1 MSRTTT
7 QLARR
12 TKVLRIRVLGI
23 AFFVVVALFV
33 WVCIAF
39 YNKTF
44 TSVTKVNLVTDSIGN
59 TLPQNAD
66 VKVRGLTVGYVKSSH
81 TENGRVTSQLNLDPE
96 KAGLIPSNVT
106 ARLLPKTLFGERYV
120 SLIVPTDASS
130 VPLSA
135 GMTVYQ
141 DRSGNAIELQ
151 KLFDDVLPLLQAIPP
166 QSLANTLGSLAQ
178 ALSGNGATLGVTVD
192 KLEDIFAQ
200 TNQEMPD
207 LQEDIRGLAV
217 FSHTYADAAPQL
229 IDALND
235 LRTTNAT
242 IVARKPDVDALIAS
256 LTPTAGETADFLA
269 ANRANIIDVSA
280 DSEQALLLLA
290 EYSPTFPCTMA
301 NFAYA
306 VPKVNAILG
315 QGTDMPGART
325 SIKFV
330 NPRGRYLPN
339 QDEPRW
345 LDPRGPQCE
354 HVPPNGVDPG
364 QYVGGAVND
373 GSYQPPTRNPGRL
386 TGVDLPPA
394 QFAPIDP
401 AAARAAALS
410 PSTSQSPTQ
419 QQAASS
425 TGASVA
431 TTAGSPMEEHTL
443 ASIYSAATGIP
454 PQDIPAW
461 TMLIGAP
468 ALRGSEVSVK

>member
-1 MSRTTT
+1 MMSRATTR
-7 QLARR
+7 LARR
-12 TKVLRIRVLGI
+12 TEVLRIRLLGI
-23 AFFVVVALFV
+23 AFFLIVALFV
-33 WVCIAF
+33 WICIAF

-44 TSVTKVNLVTDSIGN
+44 TSVTTVSLVTDTIGN
-59 TLPQNAD
+59 TLPQHAD
-66 VKVRGLTVGYVKSSH
+66 VKVRGLTVGYVKSSD
-81 TENGRVTSQLNLDPE
+81 TENGRVTSQLNLDPD
-96 KAGLIPSNVT
+96 KARLIPSNVT

-120 SLIVPTDASS
+120 SLIVPSHPSA

-151 KLFDDVLPLLQAIPP
+151 KLFDDVLPLLQSIPP
-166 QSLANTLGSLAQ
+166 QSLANTLGALAQ
-178 ALSGNGATLGVTVD
+178 ALSGNGATLGVTID
-192 KLEDIFAQ
+192 QLEDIFAR
-200 TNQEMPD
+200 TNQEMPN
-207 LQEDIRGLAV
+207 LQADIRDLAV

-242 IVARKPDVDALIAS
+242 IVARRRDVDALIAS
-256 LTPTAGETADFLA
+256 LTPTAGRTADFLA

-280 DSEQALLLLA
+280 DSEQALTLLA
-290 EYSPTFPCTMA
+290 EYSPSLPCTMA

-306 VPKVNAILG
+306 VPKINTILG

-364 QYVGGAVND
+364 QYVGGSAND

-386 TGVDLPPA
+386 VGVDLPPA
-394 QFAPIDP
+394 QFAPVSP
-401 AAARAAALS
+401 EAARASATAPAPAA
-410 PSTSQSPTQ
+410 PTGQ
-419 QQAASS
+419 PI
-425 TGASVA
+425 A
-431 TTAGSPMEEHTL
+431 TTAGSPMEERTL
-443 ASIYSAATGIP
+443 AAIYSAATGIP